1 MENRMFGTME
11 IRMLGGFTISYDGQE
26 IALGRSS
33 TAKFIQ
39 LLQIVWLHGEKGISK
54 EQVMNSLYDRE
65 QVSNINNSLNNLIYR
80 MRRQMV
86 QAGLPEAMYI
96 CNQDGLC
103 VIDESIPVNVDAAE
117 FKSLME
123 KGNLSVGESEKASY
137 YVKAA
142 KLYQGEFLPALSTE
156 TWVMMESLQL
166 KRVFET
172 CVRWLG
178 DYLKKQKDYEAAY
191 RLYTRA
197 AKIYPFDDWQVHQID
212 SLICR
217 GEYKEAYRLYDKTVK
232 LYSDELGIPP
242 SGPMLKCY
250 QRMSGKLTCCP
261 NELQVIKS
269 ELEEFE
275 EEGGQYGEGA
285 YCCSY
290 PSFLDAYR
298 LMSRI
303 MERSG
308 QSVFLMLCTL
318 VDYEGK
324 MIQNQEKL
332 KKRSDL
338 LKKAIQQ
345 SLRRGDAYTK
355 YSNSQ
360 YLVLLVGT
368 KQEDCSVVYRRIN
381 RKLKELAGP
390 RAELSFNVTSLSNLH
405 RALD

>member
-1 MENRMFGTME
+1 MENE
-11 IRMLGGFTISYDGQE
+11 KLEELDIRMLGGFTLFYGGQE

-39 LLQIVWLHGEKGISK
+39 LLQLVWLHKDKGISK
-54 EQVMNSLYDRE
+54 EQIINSLYDRE
-65 QVSNINNSLNNLIYR
+65 TVTNINNSLNNLIYR

-96 CNQDGLC
+96 CNQEGLC
-103 VIDESIPVNVDAAE
+103 VIDDSIPVTVDAARFE
-117 FKSLME
+117 ELMKQGDDAASE
-123 KGNLSVGESEKASY
+123 EEKASCY
-137 YVKAA
+137 EKAA
-142 KLYQGEFLPALSTE
+142 KLYRGELLPALSTE
-156 TWVMMESLQL
+156 TWVMMESLQY
-166 KRVFET
+166 KRSFEK

-178 DYLKKQKDYEAAY
+178 QYWKNQKDYEAMY
-191 RLYTRA
+191 QLYTKA
-197 AKIYPFDDWQVHQID
+197 AKIYPYDDWQVQQID
-212 SLICR
+212 SLICK
-217 GEYKEAYRLYDKTVK
+217 GEYKDAYRLYDKTVK
-232 LYSDELGIPP
+232 LYSDELGLPP
-242 SGPMLKCY
+242 SDSMLECY
-250 QRMSGKLTCCP
+250 QRMSSRLTRCP
-261 NELQVIKS
+261 NELQMIKS
-269 ELEEFE
+269 ELEEKNME
-275 EEGGQYGEGA
+275 SGLYGDGA

-324 MIQNQEKL
+324 VIQNQEKL
-332 KKRSDL
+332 KKRSEL
-338 LKKAIQQ
+338 LKTAIQQ

-355 YSNSQ
+355 YSHAQ

-368 KQEDCSVVYRRIN
+368 RQEDCAVVYRRIS

-390 RAELSFNVTSLSNLH
+390 RAELSYNVTSLSD
-405 RALD
+405 LDRMID